1 MKLLLADDH
10 ALFRQA
16 LRHILSELGPDTT
29 IVDAESLGKAL
40 ALAQEHADLDLVL
53 LDLKMPDVQGIDS
66 VYAFRERFPSLPI
79 VVLSA
84 SEDCEDIEAVLDAG
98 ALGFVPKSSPAAVLL
113 GALRLVLE
121 GGVYLPPQLLNRVA
135 PSPRPVMQ
143 QSNPSLS
150 GHGRV
155 DGLTERQLE
164 VLRLLEQGKSNKEIA
179 RDLRLSE
186 GTIKI
191 HLAAV
196 FRALNVRNRTEA
208 VLAAQRLQTTA
219 GLSAAN
225 AAARAAQ
232 QRALN

>member
-16 LRHILSELGPDTT
+16 LRHILSELGPDTA
-29 IVDAESLGKAL
+29 IVEAESLSKAL
-40 ALAQEHADLDLVL
+40 ALAQQHPDLDLVL

-66 VYAFRERFPSLPI
+66 VHSFREHYPALPI

-84 SEDCEDIEAVLDAG
+84 SEDCDDIEAVLDAG

-113 GALRLVLE
+113 GALRLVME
-121 GGVYLPPQLLNRVA
+121 GGVYLPPQLLSRVA
-135 PSPRPVMQ
+135 PSPRPAQ
-143 QSNPSLS
+143 HGSALS
-150 GHGRV
+150 GHSRV
-155 DGLTERQLE
+155 DGLTERQIE

-179 RDLRLSE
+179 RDLALSE

-208 VLAAQRLQTTA
+208 VLAAQRMQTTA
-219 GLSAAN
+219 GFATAM
-225 AAARAAQ
+225 RGAQ

>member
-16 LRHILSELGPDTT
+16 LRHILSELGSDTVV
-29 IVDAESLGKAL
+29 IEAESLGKAL
-40 ALAQEHADLDLVL
+40 ALASEHQDLDLVL

-66 VYAFRERFPSLPI
+66 VYAFRQRYPALPI

-84 SEDCEDIEAVLDAG
+84 SEDCDDIEAVLDAG
-98 ALGFVPKSSPAAVLL
+98 ALGFVPKSSPAAVLIS
-113 GALRLVLE
+113 ALRLVLE
-121 GGVYLPPQLLNRVA
+121 GGIYLPPQLLSRVA
-135 PSPRPVMQ
+135 PSPRPAHYP
-143 QSNPSLS
+143 NPVLS

-155 DGLTERQLE
+155 DGLTERQIE

-179 RDLRLSE
+179 RDLSLSE

-208 VLAAQRLQTTA
+208 VLAAQRLQTTSGA
-219 GLSAAN
+219 GSAAGP
-225 AAARAAQ
+225 RAAQ
-232 QRALN
+232 PRAL

>member
-16 LRHILSELGPDTT
+16 LRHILSELGPNT
-29 IVDAESLGKAL
+29 IIIEAESLSKAL
-40 ALAQEHADLDLVL
+40 ALAQEHPDLDLAL

-66 VYAFRERFPSLPI
+66 VHAFRERYPALPI

-84 SEDCEDIEAVLDAG
+84 SEDCDDIEAVLDAG

-113 GALRLVLE
+113 GALRLVME
-121 GGVYLPPQLLNRVA
+121 GGVYLPAQLLSRVA
-135 PSPRPVMQ
+135 PSPRPAQ
-143 QSNPSLS
+143 QSSLALS
-150 GHGRV
+150 GHSRV
-155 DGLTERQLE
+155 DGLTERQIE

-179 RDLRLSE
+179 RDLALSE

-208 VLAAQRLQTTA
+208 VLAAQRMHIAA
-219 GLSAAN
+219 GVPSAA

>member
-16 LRHILSELGPDTT
+16 LRHILNELGPDTA
-29 IVDAESLGKAL
+29 IVEAESLSKAL
-40 ALAQEHADLDLVL
+40 ALAQEHPDLDLAL
-53 LDLKMPDVQGIDS
+53 LDLKMPDVRGIDS
-66 VYAFRERFPSLPI
+66 VHVFRQRFPALPI

-84 SEDCEDIEAVLDAG
+84 SEDCDDIEAVLDAG

-121 GGVYLPPQLLNRVA
+121 GGVYLPPQLLSRVA
-135 PSPRPVMQ
+135 PAPRAAQPTSPAFG
-143 QSNPSLS
+143 
-150 GHGRV
+150 GHSRV
-155 DGLTERQLE
+155 DGLTERQIE

-179 RDLRLSE
+179 RDLALSE

-208 VLAAQRLQTTA
+208 VLAAQRLHGTPGFGTGTRGTQ
-219 GLSAAN
+219 S
-225 AAARAAQ
+225 
-232 QRALN
+232 RALN

>member
-16 LRHILSELGPDTT
+16 LCHILNELGPDTT
-29 IVDAESLGKAL
+29 IVEAESLSKAL
-40 ALAQEHADLDLVL
+40 ALAQEHPDLDLVL

-66 VYAFRERFPSLPI
+66 VYAFRERYPALPI

-84 SEDCEDIEAVLDAG
+84 SEDCDDIEAVLDAG

-121 GGVYLPPQLLNRVA
+121 GGVYLPAQLLNRVA
-135 PSPRPVMQ
+135 PSVRPMLQ
-143 QSNPSLS
+143 TNSALS

-179 RDLRLSE
+179 RDLALSE

-196 FRALNVRNRTEA
+196 FRSLNVRNRTEA

-219 GLSAAN
+219 GLGPASGAT
-225 AAARAAQ
+225 RAAQ